1 MILKIDA
8 KQLEWRSYIY
18 WSNDKIGKEELWDG
32 EDIHANNIEDLSL
45 PSRLIAKKFIFR
57 KIYLGPPYAYS
68 VDIDFADVSKDVG
81 FWAQVIEKADAKY
94 YGLHKHQM
102 QMLRDAQNKVPI
114 VTPTGREYLFEHKKK
129 KDGSYGISIYDVANW
144 PNQGYASDLM
154 TIARISMRQRLKKI
168 PAYNEGRI
176 LITNTVFD
184 DIELEVDTDP
194 DLMYNISILAED
206 VFKDI
211 PKNFE
216 LVYKKKFD
224 IPMEAE
230 VSFGLNFAEMTEFNR
245 EKGVEQFG
253 NYCD

>member
-18 WSNDKIGKEELWDG
+18 WSGDTVGKEELWDG
-32 EDIHANNIEDLSL
+32 VDIHQNNMDDLSL

-68 VDIDFADVSKDVG
+68 VDIDFSTVSKDVD
-81 FWAQVIEKADAKY
+81 FWANVIDKADAKY
-94 YGLHKHQM
+94 YGLHLHQ
-102 QMLRDAQNKVPI
+102 QKMLEDATNKVPI

-154 TIARISMRQRLKKI
+154 AIARISLRNRLKGINK
-168 PAYNEGRI
+168 GV
-176 LITNTVFD
+176 LLVNTVFD
-184 DIELEVDTDP
+184 DIELEVDNDP
-194 DLMYNISILAED
+194 DLLYNISILTED
-206 VFKDI
+206 VFRDI

-216 LVYKKKFD
+216 HVYKKKFD
-224 IPMEAE
+224 IPMEGE
-230 VSFGLNFAEMTEFNR
+230 VSFGHNLAEMVEFKR
-245 EKGVEQFG
+245 EKGVEQFA
-253 NYCD
+253 NYCN

>member
-18 WSNDKIGKEELWDG
+18 WSNDKVGKEELWDG
-32 EDIHANNIEDLSL
+32 VDIHANNMEDLSL

-68 VDIDFADVSKDVG
+68 VDIDFAEVSKDVD
-81 FWAQVIEKADAKY
+81 FWTSVIEKADAKY

-102 QMLRDAQNKVPI
+102 KMLRDAQNKVPI
-114 VTPTGREYLFEHKKK
+114 ITPTGREYLFEHKKK
-129 KDGSYGISIYDVANW
+129 KDGSIGISIYDVANW

-154 TIARISMRQRLKKI
+154 TIARISLRQRLKQF
-168 PAYNEGRI
+168 PEYHSGHI
-176 LITNTVFD
+176 LISNTVFD
-184 DIELEVDTDP
+184 DIELEVDNRP
-194 DLMYNISILAED
+194 DLMYNISILAEE

-216 LVYKKKFD
+216 HVYKRKFD
-224 IPMEAE
+224 IPMEGE
-230 VSFGLNFAEMTEFNR
+230 VSFGHSLAEMTEFNR
-245 EKGVEQFG
+245 EKGVDQFA
-253 NYCD
+253 NYCN